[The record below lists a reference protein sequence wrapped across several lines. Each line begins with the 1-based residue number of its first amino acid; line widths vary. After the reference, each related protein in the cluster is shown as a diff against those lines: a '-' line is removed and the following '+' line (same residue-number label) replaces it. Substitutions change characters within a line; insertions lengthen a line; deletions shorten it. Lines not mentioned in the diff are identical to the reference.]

1 VGGYPKQ
8 KKSPSVIRKHF
19 RCQRS
24 CLLFANIALTHKKN
38 VKKLLFL
45 LLSVSLTACQGNT
58 EKKGESKVE
67 PNEPND
73 LPLIKLTVEGSSPV
87 LARTLKGKVILIFF
101 QPDCD
106 HCQREAKQISE
117 NLGKF
122 DTYKIYF
129 TSTAPLDVM
138 DKFATDYNLSN
149 QDNIYFAQTSLDEI
163 LRSVGPISAPSM
175 FIYEDQKLVKHLDGE
190 TPIEEILKHL

>member
-1 VGGYPKQ
+1 
-8 KKSPSVIRKHF
+8 
-19 RCQRS
+19 
-24 CLLFANIALTHKKN
+24 

-45 LLSVSLTACQGNT
+45 LLSVSLTACQGST
-58 EKKGESKVE
+58 EQKGESKVE
-67 PNEPND
+67 ADKPND
-73 LPLIKLTVEGSSPV
+73 LPRIMLAIEGSSPV
-87 LARTLKGKVILIFF
+87 LARTLKGKVILVFF

-117 NLGKF
+117 NLSQF
-122 DTYKIYF
+122 DAYKIYF

-138 DKFATDYNLSN
+138 DKFAADYNLSN

-163 LRSVGPISAPSM
+163 LSSVGPISAPSM
-175 FIYEDQKLVKHLDGE
+175 FIYDEQKLVKHLDGE